1 MYHQFMKLGNLDI
14 TSKPMEVGPTC
25 HYVMGGV
32 RVEPETT
39 MTTVKGLFAAGEVA
53 GGLHGANRLGGNS
66 LTDLL
71 VFGARAG
78 FHAAKHSKEIA
89 ESFNPSKDLLKK
101 MELTSLEQF
110 DPEKTENPYSVME
123 DLQEIMENNAGIVR
137 TKDEMEKGLGLLQ
150 ELKKRRE
157 KVRVEGNRQYNPAW
171 HYALDLKNL
180 LCVAEAIT
188 LAALKREESRG
199 GHTRD
204 DFPKSSESFQNVNSF
219 ISDKGGKMVIEN
231 REREPIPEYLQKLL

>member
-1 MYHQFMKLGNLDI
+1 
-14 TSKPMEVGPTC
+14 
-25 HYVMGGV
+25 
-32 RVEPETT
+32 
-39 MTTVKGLFAAGEVA
+39 
-53 GGLHGANRLGGNS
+53 
-66 LTDLL
+66 
-71 VFGARAG
+71 
-78 FHAAKHSKEIA
+78 
-89 ESFNPSKDLLKK
+89 
-101 MELTSLEQF
+101 
-110 DPEKTENPYSVME
+110 
-123 DLQEIMENNAGIVR
+123 MENNAGIVR
-137 TKDEMEKGLGLLQ
+137 TKDEMEKGLELLQ

-188 LAALKREESRG
+188 LAAINREESRG

-204 DFPKSSESFQNVNSF
+204 DFPKSSESFQRVNSF

>member
-1 MYHQFMKLGNLDI
+1 
-14 TSKPMEVGPTC
+14 
-25 HYVMGGV
+25 
-32 RVEPETT
+32 
-39 MTTVKGLFAAGEVA
+39 
-53 GGLHGANRLGGNS
+53 
-66 LTDLL
+66 
-71 VFGARAG
+71 
-78 FHAAKHSKEIA
+78 
-89 ESFNPSKDLLKK
+89 
-101 MELTSLEQF
+101 MELISLEQF
-110 DPEKTENPYSVME
+110 DPERTENPYSVME

-137 TKDEMEKGLGLLQ
+137 TKDEMEKGLELLQ

-219 ISDKGGKMVIEN
+219 ISDKGGKMVIET